1 MKIGFIG
8 LGAMGRPMAAN
19 LQRPRGAGARHA
31 ARGRILP
38 LEGLAGGSGA
48 GCEVLFTSL
57 PGPAEVE
64 AVGGG
69 EILADRKPAWFDL
82 STNSPTVVR
91 RLHADLAKNGI
102 HFLDAPVSG
111 GPKGAQSGKLAIW
124 VGGDEAVFRRFESV
138 LRAIGDQPYY
148 VGPIGA
154 GTVAKLAH
162 NAASFTIQAALAEVF
177 TLGVKAGVEPLAL
190 FRALRQGATGRK
202 RTFDRLAEHFLP
214 GVYDPPAFTVRLA
227 HKDMKLALELAAE
240 QGADEGGKGG
250 ARRARRGHAARLGR
264 ARLPGSD
271 DATGGARGSQRAR
284 AARAARGGA
293 RLKAASRCS
302 RPRSASPLPTSCCAP
317 SAMRRSARGSR
328 NACSPERHDLQA
340 DALDVVVLRFQAP
353 GRGAQARCAAT

>member
-19 LQRPRGAGARHA
+19 LERAGHVLQRYDVRPGEGQKTSASEA
-31 ARGRILP
+31 AR
-38 LEGLAGGSGA
+38 

-64 AVGGG
+64 AVAAAVSSSLP
-69 EILADRKPAWFDL
+69 ENAAWFDL
-82 STNSPTVVR
+82 STNSPKTVR
-91 RLHADLAKNGI
+91 KIHAELGAGKR

-124 VGGDEAVFRRFESV
+124 VGGDEAVFRRFEPV

-240 QGADEGGKGG
+240 QKVPMRVGKVALDE
-250 ARRARRGHAARLGR
+250 L
-264 ARLPGSD
+264 D
-271 DATGGARGSQRAR
+271 E
-284 AARAARGGA
+284 
-293 RLKAASRCS
+293 
-302 RPRSASPLPTSCCAP
+302 
-317 SAMRRSARGSR
+317 AMRRGWSERDCRVAMTLQEERAGVSVR
-328 NACSPERHDLQA
+328 VAPERLK
-340 DALDVVVLRFQAP
+340 DALE
-353 GRGAQARCAAT
+353 